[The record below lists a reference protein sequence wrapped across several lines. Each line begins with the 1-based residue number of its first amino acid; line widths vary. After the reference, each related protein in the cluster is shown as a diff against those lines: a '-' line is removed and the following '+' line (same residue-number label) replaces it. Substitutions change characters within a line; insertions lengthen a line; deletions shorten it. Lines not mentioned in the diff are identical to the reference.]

1 MKTLLTLA
9 ISIAIF
15 CDPLYTN
22 GSPLQSDSD
31 GIQLVSNYSYA
42 TALAKMDYQDIESI
56 LGINLYIPINI
67 SCCST

>member
-15 CDPLYTN
+15 CDSLYTN

-31 GIQLVSNYSYA
+31 GIEVVSNYSYA
-42 TALAKMDYQDIESI
+42 TVTAPDNMDYQEIESI
-56 LGINLYIPINI
+56 LGINKQ
-67 SCCST
+67 

>member
-15 CDPLYTN
+15 CDPLNTK

-31 GIQLVSNYSYA
+31 GIEV
-42 TALAKMDYQDIESI
+42 TAPDNMDYQEIESI
-56 LGINLYIPINI
+56 LGIN
-67 SCCST
+67 